1 MRKLL
6 NTLYIMTPETY
17 LALENDNVIVLM
29 DENVMGKFPLHTLEQ
44 IIYFG
49 YKGASLNGGMCQK
62 KYRTLFL
69 SPEW

>member
-29 DENVMGKFPLHTLEQ
+29 DENVMGKFPLSY
-44 IIYFG
+44 I
-49 YKGASLNGGMCQK
+49 GADC
-62 KYRTLFL
+62 LFRL
-69 SPEW
+69 

>member
-29 DENVMGKFPLHTLEQ
+29 DENVMGKFPIMGL
-44 IIYFG
+44 
-49 YKGASLNGGMCQK
+49 
-62 KYRTLFL
+62 
-69 SPEW
+69 

>member
-29 DENVMGKFPLHTLEQ
+29 DENVMGNF
-44 IIYFG
+44 
-49 YKGASLNGGMCQK
+49 
-62 KYRTLFL
+62 LFIR
-69 SPEW
+69 

>member
-29 DENVMGKFPLHTLEQ
+29 DENVMGKFPLHT
-44 IIYFG
+44 
-49 YKGASLNGGMCQK
+49 
-62 KYRTLFL
+62 
-69 SPEW
+69 